1 MQNVVRG
8 TENVAALAL
17 PNLSIHLSFYL
28 LFYKAL
34 RILTYTPVFEE
45 VVGLSPTGSLFLCLI
60 LSGEGLPHK
69 KVANALAG
77 HQLGSKTVL
86 TVKKSLGCCTLAE
99 ISGFSSS

>member
-1 MQNVVRG
+1 M
-8 TENVAALAL
+8 
-17 PNLSIHLSFYL
+17 
-28 LFYKAL
+28 
-34 RILTYTPVFEE
+34 FEE

-86 TVKKSLGCCTLAE
+86 TLTVKKSPGCCTLAE
-99 ISGFSSS
+99 NFAFMKTTALHILFLFSNVVGGSFFKASC